1 MTMTEGVVRPDAL
14 SARDGRLIL
23 SVHLPWYRSL
33 PLSCLESVVVAIDGV
48 PVPVERVA
56 IPGFAGLGFA
66 GRVEDAAHS
75 DAIWDL
81 RDPLEASL
89 GKALCGNV
97 VALAV
102 DLAVRIPYIQQA
114 PGVPLVQRA
123 AVRTEATIR

>member
-1 MTMTEGVVRPDAL
+1 MTMTEDVVRPDAL
-14 SARDGRLIL
+14 TARDGRLIL

-33 PLSCLESVVVAIDGV
+33 PVSCLESVAVAIDGV
-48 PVPVERVA
+48 PVPVERIAV
-56 IPGFAGLGFA
+56 PGFA

-75 DAIWDL
+75 DAVWDL
-81 RDPLEASL
+81 RDALEVTLA
-89 GKALCGNV
+89 KALCGNV